1 VRLLVTN
8 DDGIAS
14 PGIHALARTLA
25 EADHEVVVV
34 APQEDMSGIGAAIG
48 RVRPDQRITTRRVDL
63 DGLQAFAIDGP
74 PGLAVMAGC
83 LGAFGRRPD
92 VVVSG
97 VNAGPNTGHACLHS
111 GTVGAA
117 LTASTFGVSALAVS
131 VHVSD
136 PMCWATAT
144 GLVADPLALLSELP
158 DGTVLNLN
166 APALVAADVRGV
178 RWATLDR
185 FGRVR
190 LALAGA
196 GDAWLQMEYRDSGA
210 TLDPACDTALLEEGF
225 ATLTAIEAI
234 AEVPGD
240 RLRRPR
246 PTPVRAEG
254 VIADVPED
262 DGRR

>member
-1 VRLLVTN
+1 
-8 DDGIAS
+8 
-14 PGIHALARTLA
+14 
-25 EADHEVVVV
+25 
-34 APQEDMSGIGAAIG
+34 
-48 RVRPDQRITTRRVDL
+48 
-63 DGLQAFAIDGP
+63 
-74 PGLAVMAGC
+74 
-83 LGAFGRRPD
+83 
-92 VVVSG
+92 
-97 VNAGPNTGHACLHS
+97 
-111 GTVGAA
+111 
-117 LTASTFGVSALAVS
+117 
-131 VHVSD
+131 
-136 PMCWATAT
+136 
-144 GLVADPLALLSELP
+144 
-158 DGTVLNLN
+158 
-166 APALVAADVRGV
+166 VRGV

-240 RLRRPR
+240 RLRHPR